1 MLRRKGNVYKI
12 DTPKTT
18 LIFGTDAEVLY
29 YGKRLNVPVPD
40 YGFLRGDGKENNG
53 RTLSSFAFAPEVVCS
68 FSDGS
73 FFPRFSSFRA
83 KLSDKPLSPLPSSYS
98 DSDGKNAS
106 QTLCFEFADETAKLK
121 LFVYY
126 TVFDDSD
133 VICVSSRL
141 LNGGKK
147 ELRIKK
153 FPSLCLEIYG
163 KDFSFVTFEEREGKT
178 CRHSAPASGGCLLSN
193 GGTEYSSRSFSSC
206 VLLEKTGH
214 VYAFDLVTAGPF
226 GETVETG
233 NAARI
238 SVFAP
243 SDKPLG
249 PGESAFSAEALMTY
263 AETEEEAKEALR
275 SFSEKHLARGK
286 KKGKLRPATVRL
298 CGKKEISEDAFLS
311 VGKWAAAGAELFVLE
326 GISFEELLR
335 PNTAERIS
343 ALSET
348 VRKAGMKFGM
358 EFAPEMLDTSGE
370 AYAKHPELTL
380 KSAAREEERRL
391 NLADLRAQKYLVRI
405 LSAALSGIKVS
416 YVGWTDEGSARELPA
431 GYWEGLYGVM
441 EKITERFPSVLF
453 EGRKKRENL
462 AVRCFLP
469 GFEDLPA
476 ASLLS
481 GKWAAEELSDEN
493 AALKKK
499 EISFYKRNASLLHGG
514 RECCTEGGR
523 IFVSPNRQT
532 AVAIFENAARATFK
546 GLDEA
551 AVYSVN
557 QIDLNGC
564 SVKEMFFCAGELL
577 MNGSI
582 PLGLP
587 QEKKILL
594 LRKAQR
600 EKNGQKTGIP
610 Y

>member
-1 MLRRKGNVYKI
+1 
-12 DTPKTT
+12 
-18 LIFGTDAEVLY
+18 
-29 YGKRLNVPVPD
+29 
-40 YGFLRGDGKENNG
+40 
-53 RTLSSFAFAPEVVCS
+53 
-68 FSDGS
+68 
-73 FFPRFSSFRA
+73 
-83 KLSDKPLSPLPSSYS
+83 
-98 DSDGKNAS
+98 
-106 QTLCFEFADETAKLK
+106 
-121 LFVYY
+121 
-126 TVFDDSD
+126 
-133 VICVSSRL
+133 
-141 LNGGKK
+141 
-147 ELRIKK
+147 
-153 FPSLCLEIYG
+153 
-163 KDFSFVTFEEREGKT
+163 
-178 CRHSAPASGGCLLSN
+178 
-193 GGTEYSSRSFSSC
+193 
-206 VLLEKTGH
+206 
-214 VYAFDLVTAGPF
+214 
-226 GETVETG
+226 
-233 NAARI
+233 
-238 SVFAP
+238 
-243 SDKPLG
+243 
-249 PGESAFSAEALMTY
+249 
-263 AETEEEAKEALR
+263 
-275 SFSEKHLARGK
+275 
-286 KKGKLRPATVRL
+286 
-298 CGKKEISEDAFLS
+298 
-311 VGKWAAAGAELFVLE
+311 
-326 GISFEELLR
+326 
-335 PNTAERIS
+335 
-343 ALSET
+343 
-348 VRKAGMKFGM
+348 
-358 EFAPEMLDTSGE
+358 
-370 AYAKHPELTL
+370 
-380 KSAAREEERRL
+380 
-391 NLADLRAQKYLVRI
+391 
-405 LSAALSGIKVS
+405 
-416 YVGWTDEGSARELPA
+416 
-431 GYWEGLYGVM
+431 M

-481 GKWAAEELSDEN
+481 GEWAAEELSDEN

>member
-1 MLRRKGNVYKI
+1 MLRKKGNVYKI

-18 LIFGTDAEVLY
+18 LIFGMDAAMLY
-29 YGKRLNVPVPD
+29 YGKRLTVPVPD
-40 YGFLRGDGKENNG
+40 YDFLRGNGKKRNEDK
-53 RTLSSFAFAPEVVCS
+53 RPSFEFAPEVVCS

-73 FFPRFSSFRA
+73 FSPHFSFLRA
-83 KLSDKPLSPLPSSYS
+83 RPADKPLSPLPSSYS
-98 DSDGKNAS
+98 DSDEKNAS
-106 QTLCFEFADETAKLK
+106 QTLCFEFADETVKLK

-133 VICVSSRL
+133 VICVSFRL

-163 KDFSFVTFEEREGKT
+163 KDFSFVTFEEREEKT

-206 VLLEKTGH
+206 VLLEKAGH
-214 VYAFDLVTAGPF
+214 VYAFDLVTAGAF
-226 GETVETG
+226 EENVQTG
-233 NAARI
+233 DSTRI

-243 SDKPLG
+243 SDRRLA

-275 SFSEKHLARGK
+275 FFSEKHLARGK

-298 CGKKEISEDAFLS
+298 CGEKEIPNDISQL
-311 VGKWAAAGAELFVLE
+311 VGQWAGAGAELFVLE
-326 GISFEELLR
+326 GIAFEELLR

-348 VRKAGMKFGM
+348 VRKAGMKFGV

-453 EGRKKRENL
+453 EGRKKRRNL

-476 ASLLS
+476 ASFLS
-481 GKWAAEELSDEN
+481 GEWAAEELSDEN

-499 EISFYKRNASLLHGG
+499 EISFYKRNASLLRGG
-514 RECCTEGGR
+514 REYCTEGGR

-564 SVKEMFFCAGELL
+564 SVKEMFFCTGELL

-582 PLGLP
+582 PLDLP
-587 QEKKILL
+587 QEKRIFLVQ
-594 LRKAQR
+594 KAKR
-600 EKNGQKTGIP
+600 EKNR
-610 Y
+610 